1 MKYKYKPITKEQKER
16 FEDYWREKQ
25 AQQEKYQSWF
35 TEVDN
40 NNEKGG
46 ENQMATFTQEE
57 KDFLD
62 DLMEEAEEE
71 DNNEED

>member
-25 AQQEKYQSWF
+25 AQQEKYQSWS